1 MSKLGDAK
9 KKIEEIIKEEIT
21 DKRKSGKDGKN

>member
-9 KKIEEIIKEEIT
+9 KKVEKILKEEID
-21 DKRKSGKDGKN
+21 DKRKAGKDRRN

>member
-9 KKIEEIIKEEIT
+9 KKVDQIIKEEVT
-21 DKRKSGKDGKN
+21 DKRKAGKDRRN

>member
-1 MSKLGDAK
+1 MGVFKKAK
-9 KKIEEIIKEEIT
+9 EKVDQIIKEEIT

>member
-9 KKIEEIIKEEIT
+9 KKVDQIIKEEIT
-21 DKRKSGKDGKN
+21 DKRKAGKEGKN